1 MKTSAKFATTS
12 SQRTSAKMKKIWGA
26 VAAACLLG
34 AVATVADSPI
44 AHATEAGPGGANV
57 GFDFTWNDAA
67 NPAGHSASFLETDGV
82 TANNCAGGAMTAT
95 TKTCNFVFDYRVNGT
110 VQAATAHAARWI
122 TWSNPTAYTDGKP
135 VATGCSS
142 PTSGAGDLGKA
153 PLTLFDCFNTGSFGQ
168 VIRPSATG
176 QLTQFRMSMT
186 CLRPSGTSPY
196 ELYALLY
203 ELTPEGTA
211 IASPTPLATNLVNLS
226 TCPTASTWRN
236 KTFKA
241 ADFAWVTFNFGNPAV
256 TAGKFYGVYLTGAG
270 VPGTVPPGASP
281 AMAAAKAAS
290 TTTTAAPTTTTPW
303 SRFKSEKNKT
313 AATTPTTAGNA
324 SRGDALAVSGT
335 KPTLVEI
342 PTQMIVGSALRL
354 MAAGNEKTFMIQA
367 TTPSVCQGAGRNLV
381 VIKKGRCGAR
391 IVLRSNGTLASTV
404 RTTAIEGT
412 AVTEGDIVALT
423 APETL
428 YFSGGTALM
437 KTTSKRKVATLAK
450 SARLSNAVLV
460 LGYTGNSQGESANLV
475 KLSTTR
481 AAATRSLLRGA
492 GVTQTIAIHGFGAK
506 FPVTS
511 AKSNKAQD
519 QNRRTVVYIIP

>member
-12 SQRTSAKMKKIWGA
+12 SQRTSAKMNKFWGA
-26 VAAACLLG
+26 LAAACVL
-34 AVATVADSPI
+34 AATVI
-44 AHATEAGPGGANV
+44 ASDGRIARATEAGPGGANV

-67 NPAGHSASFLETDGV
+67 NPAGHSASFLEADGV

-95 TKTCNFVFDYRVNGT
+95 TKTCNFVFDYRISGA

-122 TWSNPTAYTDGKP
+122 TWANPTSYTDGKP

-186 CLRPSGTSPY
+186 CLRPSGTTPY

-226 TCPTASTWRN
+226 TCPTASPWRN
-236 KTFKA
+236 TTFKA
-241 ADFAWVTFNFGNPAV
+241 SDFAWVTFNFSNPAV
-256 TAGKFYGVYLTGAG
+256 TAGKFYGVYLTGTG
-270 VPGTVPPGASP
+270 VPGTTPPGASP

-303 SRFKSEKNKT
+303 TRFKSERNKT
-313 AATTPTTAGNA
+313 AATTPASTTAAPTNTAVALGGN
-324 SRGDALAVSGT
+324 
-335 KPTLVEI
+335 KPTLVEV
-342 PTQMIVGSALRL
+342 PAQMIVSSALRL

-367 TTPSVCQGAGRNLV
+367 TTPSVCQGAGRNLAV
-381 VIKKGRCGAR
+381 FKKGRCGAR
-391 IVLRSNGTLASTV
+391 IVLRSNGTLAATV
-404 RTTAIEGT
+404 RTAVIEGT
-412 AVTEGDIVALT
+412 PASDGDVVAVS
-423 APETL
+423 APSTL

-437 KTTSKRKVATLAK
+437 KSSSKGQIAELAK
-450 SARLSNAVLV
+450 AARVSNAVLV

-475 KLSTTR
+475 KLSTSR

-506 FPVTS
+506 FPV
-511 AKSNKAQD
+511 ANGKSNKAQD
-519 QNRRTVVYIIP
+519 KNRRTVVYIVP

>member
-1 MKTSAKFATTS
+1 MSTSQRPTTTS
-12 SQRTSAKMKKIWGA
+12 LKKIIGA
-26 VAAACLLG
+26 LAAACVL
-34 AVATVADSPI
+34 AATAIVADGHI

-82 TANNCAGGAMTAT
+82 TANNCAGGAMTAS
-95 TKTCNFVFDYRVNGT
+95 TKTCNFVFDYRVNGA
-110 VQAATAHAARWI
+110 VQAATTHAARWV
-122 TWSNPTAYTDGKP
+122 TWSNPTSYTDGKP

-168 VIRPSATG
+168 VIRPTATG

-236 KTFKA
+236 KTFKSS
-241 ADFAWVTFNFGNPAV
+241 DFAWVTFNFGNPAV

-270 VPGTVPPGASP
+270 VPGTVPPGANP

-313 AATTPTTAGNA
+313 AATTPTTAA
-324 SRGDALAVSGT
+324 SSRGDALAVGT
-335 KPTLVEI
+335 NKPTLVDV
-342 PTQMIVGSALRL
+342 PAQMVVGSALRL

-381 VIKKGRCGAR
+381 IIKKGRCGAR
-391 IVLRSNGTLASTV
+391 IVLRSNGTLAATV
-404 RTTAIEGT
+404 RTAAIEGT
-412 AVTEGDIVALT
+412 PTTTGDVVAVETPA
-423 APETL
+423 TL

-437 KTTSKRKVATLAK
+437 KATSKRQIATLAK
-450 SARLSNAVLV
+450 SARVSNAVLV

-506 FPVTS
+506 FPVTN

-519 QNRRTVVYIIP
+519 KNRRTVVYIIP